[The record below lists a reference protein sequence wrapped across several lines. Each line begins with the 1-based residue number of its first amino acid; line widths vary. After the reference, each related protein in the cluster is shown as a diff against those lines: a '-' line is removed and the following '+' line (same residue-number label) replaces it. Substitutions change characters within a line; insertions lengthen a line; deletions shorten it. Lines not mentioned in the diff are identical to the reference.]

1 MKFTLLVAGALF
13 LSMSAQATTL
23 FLDFTSSG
31 GVDTGDIGGAFGNI
45 RTYTNDGVTV
55 TVTAWGLTGNSD
67 TTFQTANLGQYTG
80 TNLGLGVCNQNEGK
94 NCSSP
99 NHQVDNAHGN
109 DFVLFQFSSLIT
121 SPITITITPYGT
133 YDRDVTYYTGNAASG
148 LNLTGDA
155 LSGLSALGL
164 TDVQNSDSI
173 VSSSTRTV
181 TLNVSGGVNT
191 ILFGARVNGD
201 SYADYFKING
211 LSANVSPTP
220 EPATSA
226 AVGATLIGLAALA
239 RRVNRRR

>member
-1 MKFTLLVAGALF
+1 MKFTLLAIGALC
-13 LSMSAQATTL
+13 LSMSAQATSL
-23 FLDFTSSG
+23 SLDFTSSG
-31 GVDTGDIGGAFGNI
+31 GVDTGDTGGAFGNI

-55 TVTAWGLTGNSD
+55 TVTAWGLTGLSD

-94 NCSSP
+94 NCDSP
-99 NHQVDNAHGN
+99 THQVDNAGAN
-109 DFVLFQFSSLIT
+109 DFVLFQFSSIIT

-155 LSGLSALGL
+155 LSGLSAIGL
-164 TDVQNSDSI
+164 SSVRNDDSTVSDH
-173 VSSSTRTV
+173 TRTV
-181 TLNVSGGVNT
+181 TLNVSGGVNS

-201 SYADYFKING
+201 SSPDYFKING
-211 LSANVSPTP
+211 LTANVTAAP

-226 AVGATLIGLAALA
+226 LAGATLIALAALA
-239 RRVNRRR
+239 RRVNRRH

>member
-1 MKFTLLVAGALF
+1 MKFTMLTLGAFF
-13 LSMSAQATTL
+13 LSMSAQATSL
-23 FLDFTSSG
+23 SLDFTSSG
-31 GVDTGDIGGAFGNI
+31 GVDTGDTGGAFGNV

-55 TVTAWGLTGNSD
+55 TVTAWGLTGHSD
-67 TTFQTANLGQYTG
+67 TTFQTANLGDYTG

-94 NCSSP
+94 NCDSP
-99 NHQVDNAHGN
+99 THQVDNAGAN
-109 DFVLFQFSSLIT
+109 DFVLFQFSSVIT

-164 TDVQNSDSI
+164 TNVQNSDST
-173 VSSSTRTV
+173 VSSNSRTV
-181 TLNVSGGVNT
+181 TLNVSGGVNS
-191 ILFGARVNGD
+191 ILFGARVGGD
-201 SYADYFKING
+201 SNDDYFKING
-211 LSANVSPTP
+211 LTANVSAAP

-226 AVGATLIGLAALA
+226 FAGATLIALAALS